1 MKPAAHLHA
10 DSEHGTKMK
19 GIWTIWLE
27 RLGPLVAL
35 ALLVVAASIPADG
48 VFLKPENLLNVL
60 RQSSFVGLIAI
71 GMTFVIIA
79 GGIDLSVG
87 SLLAFCGVCGLWIM
101 NTIVEADVIV
111 SVVLTAQEQGFEPR
125 YNAVTAWFAWQ
136 FQQFGLGGNVWFAVI
151 FGILLMMV
159 IGTAAGLLN
168 GILIAKGR
176 IAPFIATL
184 GGLAAYRSLALTLAD
199 GGEMR
204 SQAGAAFKTLGT
216 GGIPIPGVE
225 VAKNV
230 PLLIPYPVIVFIVV
244 AIAGHLLLTRTRFG
258 RYVFALGC
266 NERAA
271 RYSGIRIDRVKL
283 GVYALIGLTTG
294 IAAVLLSSRM
304 NSVSSPGTG
313 NLYELD
319 AIAAVVIGGTRMT
332 GGAGT
337 IFGTVVGVL
346 ILGVIGNMLNLYG
359 APIHLQG
366 LVKGL
371 IIIAAVLVQRQ
382 TRDS

>member
-1 MKPAAHLHA
+1 MK
-10 DSEHGTKMK
+10 SG
-19 GIWTIWLE
+19 WTIWLE

-87 SLLAFCGVCGLWIM
+87 SLLAFCGAL
-101 NTIVEADVIV
+101 
-111 SVVLTAQEQGFEPR
+111 
-125 YNAVTAWFAWQ
+125 
-136 FQQFGLGGNVWFAVI
+136 
-151 FGILLMMV
+151 GILVMNALVDAQAGAFAAITLGLTVMV
-159 IGTAAGLLN
+159 ATGVAAGLLN
-168 GILIAKGR
+168 GLLIAKGR

-216 GGIPIPGVE
+216 GGIPVPGVE

-230 PLLIPYPVIVFIVV
+230 PLLIPYPVIIFIVV
-244 AIAGHLLLTRTRFG
+244 AVAGHLLLTRTRFG

-319 AIAAVVIGGTRMT
+319 AIAAVVIGGTRMS

-371 IIIAAVLVQRQ
+371 IIVAAVLVQRQ
-382 TRDS
+382 TRDT